1 MAENEIRYS
10 AGTIQPMR
18 HPNNFIRNAKRHGF
32 ACFKTL
38 LVRTQILRLPLA
50 ALTCKSQRMPIE
62 VRGRGEKRRHL
73 REMCAAMF
81 GQPRSAVFAARVSF
95 SCKQLVLELFH
106 VKWAVIPPQTS
117 TIVASIK
124 RNDTEKRRFLLQNG
138 TDRFLFLRAR
148 RQWRDFKLK
157 VRTILKAWTAWTVS

>member
-1 MAENEIRYS
+1 M
-10 AGTIQPMR
+10 G
-18 HPNNFIRNAKRHGF
+18 NNFIRNAKRHGF

-38 LVRTQILRLPLA
+38 LENTNIAVASGCTN
-50 ALTCKSQRMPIE
+50 CKSQRMPIE

-73 REMCAAMF
+73 REMCAVMF

-106 VKWAVIPPQTS
+106 VKWAVTPPQTS

-148 RQWRDFKLK
+148 RQWCDFKLK

>member
-1 MAENEIRYS
+1 M
-10 AGTIQPMR
+10 G
-18 HPNNFIRNAKRHGF
+18 NNFIRNAKRHGF
-32 ACFKTL
+32 AWFKTL
-38 LVRTQILRLPLA
+38 LVRTQILRLSLA

-106 VKWAVIPPQTS
+106 VKWAVIAPQTS
-117 TIVASIK
+117 TTVASIK
-124 RNDTEKRRFLLQNG
+124 RNDTEKRRFLLHNG
-138 TDRFLFLRAR
+138 TDRLLFLRAR